1 MAGCDAVAHLAALIA
16 IPFSYNSPDSYVD
29 TNIKGTLNVLQAAR
43 ELSVKRIIHTS
54 TSEVYGTAK
63 NVPITEE
70 HPLQGQ
76 SPYSATKIAAD
87 QLAYSFFKSF
97 GLPVVT
103 LRPFNTYGPR
113 QSARAVIP
121 TVITQIASGAKEI
134 QLGALNPTR
143 DFSYVKDTV
152 RGFAAALEST
162 KGIGE
167 VVNLGSGFEISIG
180 DTSNLIADLMGQEVK
195 IILDNKRIRPK
206 DSEVERLF
214 ASNAKAKDLFGWEPS
229 EPGLAGFESGLKKT
243 IDWFINSEN
252 LTSYKSSIYNI

>member
-43 ELSVKRIIHTS
+43 ELSIKRVIHTS

-63 NVPITEE
+63 FVPITEE

-121 TVITQIASGAKEI
+121 TVITQIASGVKEI

-143 DFSYVKDTV
+143 DFSYVMDTA
-152 RGFAAALEST
+152 RGFVVALSSN

-167 VVNLGSGFEISIG
+167 VFNLGSGFEISIG
-180 DTSNLIADLMGQEVK
+180 DTANLIAKLMGQEVK
-195 IILDNKRIRPK
+195 IKLDNKRIRPK

-214 ASNAKAKDLFGWEPS
+214 ASNVKANDFFGWKPAES
-229 EPGLAGFESGLKKT
+229 GIEGFKSGLKKT

-252 LTSYKSSIYNI
+252 LSGYKSSIYNI